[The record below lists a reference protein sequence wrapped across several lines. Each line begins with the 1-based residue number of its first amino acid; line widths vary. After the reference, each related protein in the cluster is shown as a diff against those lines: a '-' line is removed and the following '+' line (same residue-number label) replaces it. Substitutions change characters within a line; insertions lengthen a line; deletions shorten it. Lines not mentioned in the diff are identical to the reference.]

1 MSNNTHKFKYLLE
14 MPVRKA
20 VFHLAWPT
28 ILAVLLQ
35 NLATTVDLIMVGSLG
50 SAEVAAV
57 GFSAMIFWLL
67 SSLIIGMEV
76 SITAIVARAIGA
88 GTPEKASRALGQAY
102 IFGITTSILMIIS
115 VLFLAP
121 HIFNLFGVEQD
132 VFNLS
137 VPYLRILCMCQLFM
151 AIISAS
157 SGALRGA
164 GDMRT
169 PMVIGFAVNFL
180 HIILNYMFILGRLG
194 SPSFGIN
201 GAAMGTSISAF
212 AGACFFLFL
221 MFTERLKIGISLKDF
236 QLDIERLWKVIRL
249 AVPAAMEMIVLQ
261 LGLLI
266 YAKFI
271 VAFGTTVLSGYQVG
285 MHVLSLSF
293 IPNTGFG
300 MAASTLVGQ
309 NLGANRTA
317 DAKKTGWICMFWG
330 MTLMMLMG
338 IIFFSFAKQIASVFV
353 SDPDVIKV
361 AVDFIRA
368 VAICQGGMAIYFTL
382 AGALRGA
389 GDTRSPLLITLL
401 GMYAFRIPAAWI
413 VTDILE
419 LEVRFAFMLLI
430 LDYIVRDIAILT
442 RYARGKWIETKV

>member
-1 MSNNTHKFKYLLE
+1 
-14 MPVRKA
+14 
-20 VFHLAWPT
+20 
-28 ILAVLLQ
+28 
-35 NLATTVDLIMVGSLG
+35 
-50 SAEVAAV
+50 
-57 GFSAMIFWLL
+57 
-67 SSLIIGMEV
+67 
-76 SITAIVARAIGA
+76 
-88 GTPEKASRALGQAY
+88 
-102 IFGITTSILMIIS
+102 
-115 VLFLAP
+115 
-121 HIFNLFGVEQD
+121 
-132 VFNLS
+132 
-137 VPYLRILCMCQLFM
+137 
-151 AIISAS
+151 
-157 SGALRGA
+157 
-164 GDMRT
+164 MRT

-338 IIFFSFAKQIASVFV
+338 ITFFLFARQIASVFV

-368 VAICQGGMAIYFTL
+368 VAVCQGGMAIYFTL